1 MALRLGIL
9 GAALV
14 VAGALNIGGFGVVTA
29 IAGGVVLLGA
39 GTAWLVT
46 RRRPT
51 SR

>member
-1 MALRLGIL
+1 MARRLGIL

-14 VAGALNIGGFGVVTA
+14 VAGAVNIGGFGAVTA
-29 IAGGVVLLGA
+29 IAGGAALLGA
-39 GTAWLVT
+39 GTVWLVT